1 MHKDKRNHAVCN
13 KMDRTG
19 NHHDKSCKPDSE
31 RQIASFLLQV
41 ESRFEKKKTVKDK
54 WNYLG

>member
-1 MHKDKRNHAVCN
+1 MHKDKRNHVVCN

-41 ESRFEKKKTVKDK
+41 ESRFEKKRQ
-54 WNYLG
+54 